1 MKDIKQRQTMKAIL
15 ARKSGVNTDVGDESL
30 PFRSYGVR
38 VLP

>member
-1 MKDIKQRQTMKAIL
+1 MKDTKHTQTMKAIL
-15 ARKSGVNTDVGDESL
+15 ARKSGVNTDVSDESV